1 VDTAPAR
8 GRGRTSARHALRHGQ
23 RGQGLVEFA
32 IVGPIAF
39 LLLLGIIIVG
49 ITGANQDLLTNSVR
63 DTARV
68 AAVCGG
74 LATRSTQGP
83 GQTPANPVTQLPAVA
98 ALPVNTCSWANL
110 NTWAG
115 ARLTQLIGGST
126 VTSPSASGHSN
137 CANLANSD
145 ALVCLFDASNT
156 AVPVTASNPLDL
168 CQRGYKIEISSQYAQ
183 PLYVPLVSNLLG
195 TGGTT
200 SRTLSADAE
209 ATCEQ

>member
-49 ITGANQDLLTNSVR
+49 ITAANQDLLTNSVR

-98 ALPVNTCSWANL
+98 AVPVNTCSWANL
-110 NTWAG
+110 DAYAG
-115 ARLTQLIGGST
+115 ARLTELIGGST
-126 VTSPSASGHSN
+126 VTSPGTGGLSN
-137 CANLANSD
+137 CENLPSGSAV
-145 ALVCLFDASNT
+145 VCLFNTSN
-156 AVPVTASNPLDL
+156 AGVPISGSNPLDL
-168 CQRGYKIEISSQYAQ
+168 CQRGYKIEISSTYAQ
-183 PLYVPLVSNLLG
+183 PLFVPLVSNLLG

-200 SRTLSADAE
+200 SRTLSADVE